1 VLSSSPLA
9 RRAPPQIGPVWI
21 VSVEPPIFL
30 TGIPWD
36 DYLGFARPFAERFR
50 NIDAA
55 FIVFPT
61 WSLERPGV
69 PEAIA
74 ERYAAHRA
82 RFPRHRFHFIAN
94 TFREAELLQGQ
105 HLPSEFLNKNFTVS
119 ERLFCPLP
127 GVEVEFDAV
136 YNARLVPEKRHELAA
151 EIERVGYVAYV
162 EPYPHRIAQFETI
175 HRAILAGRPGH
186 RLLNPLKDGQP
197 VTMSSQDVN
206 AALARAS
213 VGLILSEVEGSSYGS
228 MEYMLAGL
236 PVVSTPSVGG
246 RDVYFDPEFCLVCE
260 PDAASVRDAVA
271 ELEARAVPRE
281 VVRMQT
287 LEKIAPARARFL
299 EIVDDMLGQL
309 GATRRLSGRDWPFLG
324 WSGVPWASYA
334 AHLEMFVQAQRTG
347 LTLRLGLDPRL
358 LADVQLTAA
367 ELGTIVNA
375 VRERPCCRLLVFGC
389 GNDTP
394 FWERVNADG
403 ETAFIEDDPRWATAA
418 RAALQTSPVYLVDY
432 GTRLGDWRLLLDA
445 PHRLLM
451 EFPPEILDQPWDV
464 VLVDGPAGHDAFSP
478 GRMKSIFA
486 AANLVGPGGVVFV
499 HDSEREVEGAF
510 AARYLGD
517 ERLFSEVRGRALL
530 RGYRF

>member
-1 VLSSSPLA
+1 MPSSSLLA

-21 VSVEPPIFL
+21 VSVEPPVFL

-36 DYLGFARPFAERFR
+36 DYLGFARPFAERFG

-69 PEAIA
+69 AEAIA
-74 ERYAAHRA
+74 EQHAAHQA
-82 RFPRHRFHFIAN
+82 RFPRHRFRFIGN
-94 TFREAELLQGQ
+94 TVREVELLQGQ
-105 HLPSEFLNKNFTVS
+105 HLPSQFLNKNFTVS
-119 ERLFCPLP
+119 ERLFCPIP
-127 GVEVEFDAV
+127 GVEAEFDAI
-136 YNARLVPEKRHELAA
+136 YNARMVPEKRHELAA
-151 EIERVGYVAYV
+151 DIERVGYVAYV
-162 EPYPHRIAQFETI
+162 EPQPHRIAQFETI
-175 HRAILAGRPGH
+175 HRAILAGRPRH

-197 VTMSSQDVN
+197 VTFSHQEVN
-206 AALARAS
+206 AALARGS

-246 RDVYFDPEFCLVCE
+246 RDVYFDPDFCIVCE
-260 PDAASVRDAVA
+260 PHAASVRDAVA
-271 ELEARAVPRE
+271 ELKARAVPRE
-281 VVRMQT
+281 VVRMRT
-287 LEKIAPARARFL
+287 LEKIAPTRARFL
-299 EIVDDMLGQL
+299 ELVDDLLGQL

-324 WSGVPWASYA
+324 WSGVPWAPYA

-347 LTLRLGLDPRL
+347 LALRLGLDPRL
-358 LADVQLTAA
+358 LTDVQLTAA
-367 ELGTIVNA
+367 ELGAVVKA
-375 VRERPCCRLLVFGC
+375 VRERPHCRLLVFGC

-394 FWERVNADG
+394 FWERVNAGG
-403 ETAFIEDDPRWATAA
+403 ETAFIEDDPRWAVAA
-418 RAALQTSPVYLVDY
+418 RAALHASSVHLVDY
-432 GTRLGDWRLLLDA
+432 GTRLSDWRLLLDA

-451 EFPPEILDQPWDV
+451 AFPPEILERPWDV
-464 VLVDGPAGHDAFSP
+464 VLVDGPAGHDASSP
-478 GRMKSIFA
+478 GRMKSIYG
-486 AANLVGPGGVVFV
+486 AANLVGPGGAIFV

-517 ERLFSEVRGRALL
+517 ERMFAEVRGRALL